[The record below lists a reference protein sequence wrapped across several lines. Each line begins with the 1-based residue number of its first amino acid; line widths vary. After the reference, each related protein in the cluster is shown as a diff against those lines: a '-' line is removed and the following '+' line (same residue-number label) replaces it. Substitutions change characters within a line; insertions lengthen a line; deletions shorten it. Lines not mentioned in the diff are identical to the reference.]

1 MESTTPKPP
10 YWLEA
15 IPILPISEP
24 QTDDAL
30 SVPPDPI
37 RFYQAIVESMDE
49 AVVVYDQTGRLVV
62 ANHNAHDLL
71 GLEAVGRWYHRDWQ
85 AIFED
90 GTSLNDA
97 YFPPQVTLQ
106 SGEALHRVILGLQKP
121 STETTWVVIGTRP
134 LNIDGTAAGVVMTVH
149 DISQRL
155 YLERSLNFIAQRGAR
170 YGNRPYLEAVALYL
184 TEVFKVDGVL
194 IGALLSVIPEQIRSQ
209 TYLWKGAFVETI
221 DYGLANTPCEN
232 VVNRDFSF
240 YPREVARIFPLDDYL
255 TEMRIES
262 YAGVPLYDSNG
273 QPLGILTI
281 FSRQPMHRELVTKN
295 VLEMFAVSVA
305 HELEQIRSEAERQRL
320 QAELD
325 TYRHHL
331 EVLVDQRTI
340 QLANTNAR
348 LEREIEERIQAE
360 AALHTEKERTETILR
375 HVANPV
381 IFADIH
387 ANILYTNPAFEQ
399 FYGYSLAEVRG
410 QNPRLL
416 QSGNT
421 PPATY
426 DKMWST
432 ILSGRAWSGLLFN
445 RTKSGQ
451 VVDIMMTIVPVLDT
465 AGVIQHFV
473 AVHQDMTESR
483 RFAALKEAFIANAA
497 HDLANPVAALD
508 MTLSLLKAAPDLF
521 DQRLPVL
528 ERQVRRLDG
537 LVNDLLLVSRLDRKM
552 MQPQL
557 APLNLNALV
566 QTVVESQQIIAQQK
580 NIGLELQPCAKPLV
594 VQADAQQLERVVVN
608 LIANALNYT
617 LEGGAVRLVI
627 ERTSH
632 HAVLMVRDTGIGIA
646 PNDLPHIFE
655 RFYRT
660 ETAQQHSHG
669 TGLGLS
675 IVKEI
680 LDLHLGTIEVESVEG
695 QGTTFRVY
703 LPLA

>member
-1 MESTTPKPP
+1 MESTAIEPPSQLETTPKH
-10 YWLEA
+10 
-15 IPILPISEP
+15 PISEP
-24 QTDDAL
+24 PTDTAAP
-30 SVPPDPI
+30 VPPDPI
-37 RFYQAIVESMDE
+37 NFYQAIVESMDE
-49 AVVVYDQTGRLVV
+49 AVVVYDPTGRLVV
-62 ANHNAHDLL
+62 ANHNAYDLL
-71 GLEAVGRWYHRDWQ
+71 GLQAGGRWYHPDWQ

-90 GTSLNDA
+90 GTPLEDD

-134 LNIDGTAAGVVMTVH
+134 LLIDSKAAGVVMTVH

-170 YGNRPYLEAVALYL
+170 YGNRPYLEAVSLYL
-184 TEVFKVDGVL
+184 AEIFKVDGVL
-194 IGALLSVIPEQIRSQ
+194 IGGLLPVIPEQVRSHA
-209 TYLWKGAFVETI
+209 YLWKGTFVDSI

-240 YPREVARIFPLDDYL
+240 YPRDVARIFPLDDYL

-273 QPLGILTI
+273 KPLGILTI
-281 FSRQPMHRELVTKN
+281 FSRQPMHRELVVKN
-295 VLEMFAVSVA
+295 VLELFAVSVA

-325 TYRHHL
+325 TYRQHL

-360 AALHTEKERTETILR
+360 AALYTEKERTETILR

-387 ANILYTNPAFEQ
+387 ANILYINPAFEQ

-410 QNPRLL
+410 RNPRLL
-416 QSGNT
+416 QSGKT
-421 PPATY
+421 PRAIY
-426 DKMWST
+426 AKMWST
-432 ILSGRAWSGLLFN
+432 ILRGRAWSGLLFN

-451 VVDIMMTIVPVLDT
+451 VVDIMMTIVPVLDA
-465 AGVIQHFV
+465 AGAIQHFV

-508 MTLSLLKAAPDLF
+508 MTLKLLRTAPDLF
-521 DQRLPVL
+521 DQRLPAL
-528 ERQVRRLDG
+528 ERQVQRLDG

-557 APLNLNALV
+557 APLPLNDLV

-580 NIGLELQPCAKPLV
+580 NIGLGLQVCAKPLV
-594 VQADAQQLERVVVN
+594 VQADAQQLERVMVN

-617 LEGGAVRLVI
+617 LEGGTVEVAI
-627 ERTSH
+627 ECNSR

-646 PNDLPHIFE
+646 ADDLPHIFE

-660 ETAQQHSHG
+660 KTAQQHGYG

-680 LDLHLGTIEVESVEG
+680 LDLHHGTVEVESVEG

-703 LPLA
+703 LPLI